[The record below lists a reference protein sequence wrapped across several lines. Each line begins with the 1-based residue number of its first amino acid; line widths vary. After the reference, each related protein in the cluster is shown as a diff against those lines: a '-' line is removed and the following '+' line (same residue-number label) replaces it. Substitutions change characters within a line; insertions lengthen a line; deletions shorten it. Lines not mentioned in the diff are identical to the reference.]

1 MSESTAEQS
10 ITPIDSR
17 KLTDLL
23 FPILFCS
30 LAIVATV
37 AWLAAIG
44 WVISL
49 PICYLIAAVFG

>member
-17 KLTDLL
+17 KLTYLV
-23 FPILFCS
+23 FPILFCV
-30 LAIVATV
+30 LAVVTTV

-49 PICYLIAAVFG
+49 PISYLIALAFG